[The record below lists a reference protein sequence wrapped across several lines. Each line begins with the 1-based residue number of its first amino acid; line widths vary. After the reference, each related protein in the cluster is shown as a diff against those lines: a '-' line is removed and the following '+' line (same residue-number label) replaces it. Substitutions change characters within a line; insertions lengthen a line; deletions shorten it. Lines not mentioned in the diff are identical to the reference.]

1 MTETV
6 EMLSVAGAQQII
18 LDHVQRCGPELEP
31 LLAAVGRVLAQDV
44 VAGDDLPP
52 FDNSGMDGY
61 AVRADDVS
69 GASQAAPI
77 ALTVVADIAAG
88 HPSDVVIGPGQA
100 ARIMTG
106 ALLPKGADA
115 VVPVEWTDQ
124 PVGGTGS
131 SPPEVRILQPPKRG
145 ESVRLAGSD
154 VRRGVKALSAGAV
167 VRPVEVALLAA
178 LGVSRVNVIRRPRV
192 AVLATGDELVQPGEP
207 PGPGQIRDANSWG
220 TAAQVSQCGGALIQ
234 LGIARD
240 TAADVRA
247 SLQQG
252 LDAQADLFLV
262 SAGVSVGAYDLVK
275 DVVRAEGELDFWRVR
290 MRPGKPLAFGQFHGV
305 PFFGLPGN
313 PVSALVTFEQ
323 FVRPAILKMSG
334 RVNWRKP
341 AIKVELADPV
351 TSDGRETYV
360 RVSVRWE
367 GDRYVARLSGAQASN
382 VLSALVAANAL
393 VIIPEG
399 QKHVEAGARVMAQML
414 DWPEEVFG
422 CE

>member
-1 MTETV
+1 MTQTV
-6 EMLSVAGAQQII
+6 EMLSVVDAQQII
-18 LDHVQRCGPELEP
+18 LDRVQPCGPESVSLLETM
-31 LLAAVGRVLAQDV
+31 GRVLAQDV
-44 VAGDDLPP
+44 VAQDHLPP

-69 GASQAAPI
+69 GASQDAPVT
-77 ALTVVADIAAG
+77 LVVVADIAAG

-115 VVPVEWTDQ
+115 VAPVEWTDQ
-124 PVGGTGS
+124 PAGRTGT
-131 SPPEVRILQPPKRG
+131 PLPDVRILQQPKRG

-154 VRRGVKALSAGAV
+154 VRCGVKALSAGIV
-167 VRPVEVALLAA
+167 VRPAEIALLAA
-178 LGVSRVNVIRRPRV
+178 LGVSRVPVIRRPRV
-192 AVLATGDELVQPGEP
+192 AVLATGDELVQPDER

-220 TAAQVSQCGGALIQ
+220 SAAQVLQCGAALIQ

-240 TAADVRA
+240 TAAGVRA
-247 SLQQG
+247 GLQQG

-262 SAGVSVGAYDLVK
+262 SAGVSVGAYDLVR
-275 DVVRAEGELDFWRVR
+275 DVVRAEGDLDFWRVR
-290 MRPGKPLAFGQFHGV
+290 MRPGKPLAFGHFHGV

-334 RVNWRKP
+334 RVNWRRP
-341 AIKVELADPV
+341 TIKVELADRV

-360 RVSVRWE
+360 RALVQRE

-399 QKHVEAGARVMAQML
+399 QERVEAGAWVMAQML
-414 DWPEEVFG
+414 DWPEQVF
-422 CE
+422 

>member
-1 MTETV
+1 MTETF
-6 EMLSVAGAQQII
+6 EMLSVADAQHII
-18 LDHVQRCGPELEP
+18 LDRVQPCGPELAP
-31 LLAAVGRVLAQDV
+31 LLEAVGRVLAEDV

-61 AVRADDVS
+61 AVRADDVL
-69 GASQAAPI
+69 GASQDAPVT
-77 ALTVVADIAAG
+77 LTVVADIAAG
-88 HPSDVVIGPGQA
+88 HPSDIVIGPGQA

-115 VVPVEWTDQ
+115 VAPVEWTDQ
-124 PVGGTGS
+124 PVGGAGS
-131 SPPEVRILQPPKRG
+131 SPLQVKILQQPKRG
-145 ESVRLAGSD
+145 ESVRPAGSD

-178 LGVSRVNVIRRPRV
+178 LGVSRVSVIRRPRV
-192 AVLATGDELVQPGEP
+192 AVMATGDELVRPDER
-207 PGPGQIRDANSWG
+207 PGPGQIRDSNSWG
-220 TAAQVSQCGGALIQ
+220 SAAQVVQCGGALIQ

-247 SLQQG
+247 GLQQG

-323 FVRPAILKMSG
+323 FVRPAILKMCG
-334 RVNWRKP
+334 RVNWRRP
-341 AIKVELADPV
+341 TIKVELADPV

-360 RVSVRWE
+360 RASVQRE
-367 GDRYVARLSGAQASN
+367 QDRYVARLSGGQASN

-399 QKHVEAGARVMAQML
+399 RKRVEAGTWVMAQML
-414 DWPEEVFG
+414 DWPEQVF
-422 CE
+422 